1 MCYPSAM
8 LGLFNLFGR
17 SDDLKALDQA
27 LREAG
32 VHPRTVPEAVK
43 LTTVRLLKE
52 ARGAGA
58 RIPDAACAEAAQLL
72 GYCMLGPNQF
82 VASNTSREAEA
93 VEHRLEAIDLGTGLD
108 AKLILLALHS
118 GLIVSEIADRFDVET
133 G

>member
-1 MCYPSAM
+1 M

-17 SDDLKALDQA
+17 SNDLRALDQA

-52 ARGAGA
+52 APEAGA
-58 RIPDAACAEAAQLL
+58 HIPDAACTDAAQML
-72 GYCMLGPNQF
+72 GYCMLGREQF
-82 VASNTSREAEA
+82 IASNSMQEAGGI
-93 VEHRLEAIDLGTGLD
+93 EHRIEAAIAVGTNLD
-108 AKLILLALHS
+108 ARLILLALHS
-118 GLIVSEIADRFDVET
+118 GVIAAEVADRFDVET